1 MNGKTWKRIHLGDE
15 CAKTCCGG
23 RRIAI
28 CFVGLSLSL
37 LTNTWPSAVSA
48 RETSFADLNQNVQPK
63 IVKIFG
69 AGGIRGLE
77 AYQSG
82 FFISPDGHVLTAWSY
97 VLDTDD
103 ISVVLHDGRK
113 FSAKLV
119 GADPRLEIAIV
130 KIETTD
136 QEFFDPNESHATRV
150 GARVLAFSNLYG
162 IAIGDEHASVLHGC
176 ISAITSLSARRGAY
190 KTVYDGPVFVLD
202 AMTNNAGAFGGALTD
217 RRGRLLGVLGKELR
231 NDRNNIWLNYA
242 IPITELS
249 QPIADIL
256 AGKLRLGTAESN
268 RRKPQQPMTLEL
280 LGIVLLP
287 EILNKTP
294 AFVQY
299 VHRDSPAAQV
309 GLRPDDLILYVGNT
323 VVQSRKEVVS
333 ELSYVDRLDPV
344 TITVQRGQQLEEL
357 ELKVDAR

>member
-1 MNGKTWKRIHLGDE
+1 MNISRGI
-15 CAKTCCGG
+15 
-23 RRIAI
+23 RIAI
-28 CFVGLSLSL
+28 AAAFL
-37 LTNTWPSAVSA
+37 LTASRASAQ
-48 RETSFADLNQNVQPK
+48 ETSFSETIQGVQPK

-69 AGGIRGLE
+69 AGGLRGLE

-97 VLDTDD
+97 VLDTEE

-113 FSAKLV
+113 FAAKFV
-119 GADPRLEIAIV
+119 GADPRLEIAV
-130 KIETTD
+130 LKVDATD
-136 QEFFDPNESHATRV
+136 LEFFDPNVNHSSRV

-162 IAIGDEHASVLHGC
+162 IAIGDEHSSVLHGC

-217 RRGRLLGVLGKELR
+217 RQGRLLGVLGKELR
-231 NDRNNIWLNYA
+231 NDRNSIWLNYA
-242 IPITELS
+242 IPITELT
-249 QPIADIL
+249 QPIADIM
-256 AGKLRLGTAESN
+256 AGKMRPRESDSK
-268 RRKPQQPMTLEL
+268 RRKPQQPMTLDL

-299 VHRDSPAAQV
+299 VQPDSPAAKV
-309 GLRPDDLILYVGNT
+309 GLLPDDLILYVGNT

-333 ELSYVDRLDPV
+333 ELSFVDRLDPV
-344 TITVQRGQQLEEL
+344 TITVQRGQQLKQL
-357 ELKVDAR
+357 ELAVDAN